1 MTTTTEPV
9 GVLVRRWREHRRR
22 SQLDVSLAAELSTR
36 HLSCIETGRANPSR
50 DMIRRLCD
58 ELDVPLRER
67 NAFYLAAGF
76 APAHPE
82 RPFADLGAARAAVE
96 AVLTGHE
103 PNPALAVNV
112 RWELLAA
119 NRAMRVFLG
128 DAGGDSP
135 PRPFNVLKATLHPDG
150 MAGRIRNLAQWR
162 AHVLRRVR
170 RQLDRTSA
178 SGLAEL
184 LAELESYP
192 VPDTDAEEPREPGNG
207 NGNGN
212 RNGNRNGNGNGI
224 GNGHGDTR
232 VSSETGVF
240 PDFLDDLVVPLR
252 LSTEHGELALLY
264 TTTVFGSPRDVTLDE
279 IAIETFFPADAP
291 TAALLRGAVAG
302 DSFGS
307 ADRR

>member
-9 GVLVRRWREHRRR
+9 GVLVRRWRERRRR

-67 NAFYLAAGF
+67 NAFYLGAGF
-76 APAHPE
+76 APVHPE
-82 RPFADLGAARAAVE
+82 RPFADLGAARDAVE

-119 NRAMRVFLG
+119 NRAMGVFLG
-128 DAGGDSP
+128 DAGGEPS
-135 PRPFNVLKATLHPDG
+135 RQPFNVLKATLHPDG

-170 RQLDRTSA
+170 RQLARTSA

-184 LAELESYP
+184 LAELEGYP
-192 VPDTDAEEPREPGNG
+192 LPDKDAEESWEAGNSDGDRYGDGAGAGDARASSG
-207 NGNGN
+207 N
-212 RNGNRNGNGNGI
+212 
-224 GNGHGDTR
+224 
-232 VSSETGVF
+232 VVF
-240 PDFLDDLVVPLR
+240 PDDLVVPLR
-252 LSTEHGELALLY
+252 LSTAHGELALLY

-279 IAIETFFPADAP
+279 IAIETFFPADAH
-291 TAALLRGAVAG
+291 TAALLREPGMIQTRG
-302 DSFGS
+302 PG
-307 ADRR
+307 